1 MKKKI
6 LVSDSML
13 KLLAE
18 GRIKPVEGKKIKL
31 GRMVFKRKLGVF
43 HGLKGK
49 AEG

>member
-18 GRIKPVEGKKIKL
+18 GRIKPVEKKIKL

-43 HGLKGK
+43 HGLKSK
-49 AEG
+49 TEG